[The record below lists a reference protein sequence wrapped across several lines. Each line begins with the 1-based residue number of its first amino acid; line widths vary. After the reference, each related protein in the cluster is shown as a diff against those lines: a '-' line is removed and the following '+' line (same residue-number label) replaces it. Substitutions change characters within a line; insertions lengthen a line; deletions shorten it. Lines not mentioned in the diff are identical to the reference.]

1 MTIETPWQGDA
12 CSLVEAFRSGERN
25 PVDELEA
32 VLAALES
39 SGLNAFSHV
48 DAHGARAAARAADV
62 SLAFGGVP
70 MGVKEMEAVSGWP
83 DTRASVPLKDRV
95 ATRDAV
101 FVERLR
107 KAGSVLVGLTTSS
120 EFGGVNVSR
129 SKLNGVTRNPWGLEH
144 TAGGSSAGAA
154 ASVAGGLVTIGSA
167 GDGGGSIRIPGA
179 MCGLPGLKGTYGRYP
194 RGPVIGSMVTVLGCL
209 SRSVRDITRWL
220 DATSGHHAT
229 DPFSL
234 PRVEGWESH
243 LGSDLARL
251 RGKRVAIVPD
261 LGAAVVHSGIVARV
275 REHGAALATDAGLE
289 VVDVPVKLPDLATEW
304 ALSGLSTILMELGDR
319 YPDCEADLTFEIAF
333 GLKLAHQMYSFEARS
348 RVEASRK
355 ALNQAMAEVFD
366 AVDFVICATNPD
378 VAFTADGP
386 MPLQVEGQETHLA
399 NHGALTIP
407 SNVYGNPAISIP
419 VGTLDGLPIG
429 MQVLAAHH
437 READLLDLALIAERE
452 RPWPLV
458 APA

>member
-1 MTIETPWQGDA
+1 MTTETPWLGDA
-12 CSLVEAFRSGERN
+12 CSLVDAYRSGERS
-25 PVDELEA
+25 PLEELEA
-32 VLAALES
+32 VLAAIES
-39 SGLNAFSHV
+39 SDINAFSHL
-48 DAHGARAAARAADV
+48 DAEGARAVARSADV
-62 SLAFGGVP
+62 SLGFGGVP
-70 MGVKEMEAVSGWP
+70 MGVKEMESVTGWP

-101 FVERLR
+101 FVDRLR
-107 KAGSVLVGLTTSS
+107 KAGAVLVGLTTSS

-179 MCGLPGLKGTYGRYP
+179 MCGLPGLKVTYGRYP

-220 DATSGHHAT
+220 DVGNGHHAS

-234 PRVEGWESH
+234 PRVEGWEAG
-243 LGSDLARL
+243 LGTDLDRL

-261 LGAAVVHSGIVARV
+261 LGCAVVHSAVVDRV
-275 REHGAALATDAGLE
+275 LDHGAALAADAGLE
-289 VVDVPVKLPDLATEW
+289 VVEVPVKLPGLATEW
-304 ALSGLSTILMELGDR
+304 ALSGLSTILMELGER
-319 YPDCEADLTFEIAF
+319 YPDCEPDLTFEIAF
-333 GLKLAHQMYSFEARS
+333 GLKLAHNMYSFEARA

-355 ALNQAMAEVFD
+355 ALNETMADVFD

-378 VAFTADGP
+378 VAFSADGP

-407 SNVYGNPAISIP
+407 SNVYGNPAVSIP

-429 MQVLAAHH
+429 MQVLAPHH
-437 READLLDLALIAERE
+437 READLLDLALISERE